1 MNGARFTASGRGRP
15 REASGPPKVEWVP
28 MKTPNAITLLVL
40 IVGTA
45 IAAEVL
51 IDGWPLAVT
60 IGVAVVAPITWL
72 MAAGAA
78 EMARLEE
85 AAEAD
90 LRQELGRAPT
100 ELEVKLRVK
109 STQMLSRDPSLVE
122 RATAAAISE
131 LTNELGREPN
141 EAETRQRL
149 HRVAERERDLAN
161 REWERELADRVRK
174 ESQSQQ
180 STAGQTIFASEE
192 VRRAWNAAG
201 RGKRG
206 AKRRRSRKRTSSSD
220 PSAFA
225 SEKVRRAWL
234 AADRKDQ
241 ADEAWERRRR
251 TYGVS
256 QARFRRLLADQSW
269 GCGMCG
275 TRNPPVPAGRVDGW
289 HVDHDHQ
296 TGRVRGILCSRCNVR
311 LGALG
316 DQLPAVKQAMLTATG
331 DRLTTAKQA
340 HYYLER
346 HEQRVVAH
354 ADLKR

>member
-1 MNGARFTASGRGRP
+1 
-15 REASGPPKVEWVP
+15 
-28 MKTPNAITLLVL
+28 MKTPNTVTLLVL
-40 IVGTA
+40 IVGA
-45 IAAEVL
+45 AVAAEVL
-51 IDGWPLAVT
+51 IAGWPLAVT
-60 IGVAVVAPITWL
+60 IGVAVVASIIGL
-72 MAAGAA
+72 MAVGTA
-78 EMARLEE
+78 EMARLKEI
-85 AAEAD
+85 AEAD
-90 LRQELGRAPT
+90 LREELWRPPT
-100 ELEVKLRVK
+100 ELEVELRVK
-109 STQMLSRDPSLVE
+109 SMQMLSDDPNLAK
-122 RATAAAISE
+122 RARAAAVSE
-131 LTNELGREPN
+131 LASELGREPN
-141 EAETRQRL
+141 EDETRQRL
-149 HRVAERERDLAN
+149 HHVADRERQKKQL
-161 REWERELADRVRK
+161 
-174 ESQSQQ
+174 QQ

-192 VRRAWNAAG
+192 VRRAWLAAG

-251 TYGVS
+251 KYGVS

-311 LGALG
+311 LGALE

-354 ADLKR
+354 ADRKR